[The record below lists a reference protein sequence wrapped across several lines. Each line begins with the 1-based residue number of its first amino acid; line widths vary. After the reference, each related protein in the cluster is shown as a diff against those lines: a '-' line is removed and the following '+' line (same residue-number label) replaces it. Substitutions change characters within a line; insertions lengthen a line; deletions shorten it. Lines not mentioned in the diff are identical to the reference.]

1 MTGGYIMKEKNIQ
14 ELAIRMG
21 LISVEDMCQYTI
33 AQLVVKIANKVNELV
48 GEVWRFETDVQ
59 EVLKTQNENIQYLL
73 GEGLHLEVEN
83 IFDGWVQDGTFDTL
97 LNQSALKE
105 VKDRIDETNAQLSE
119 KMDKYTTDISVLQIN
134 KNKGLL
140 DETYFTDE
148 FKAQFVEN
156 TQPLHTT
163 PADKSITQ
171 EKMSI
176 PYAEGELG
184 KNLFNKYTV
193 EKDMFV
199 NMNNGLIQ
207 ELSTCSASSYI
218 DVIPN
223 SKMVISGSR
232 EQLAFYDKN
241 KSFITG
247 LQTGINGFTVPSN
260 AHYIRI
266 TCLTSELDNVQ
277 LEYGTDSTEYE
288 EFHYRIKAKMFDK
301 EVINHLT
308 NEIAQTSCEKNLL
321 VKGVA
326 SYNLFDKNRVTLN
339 KFINM
344 NNGLAQDMVGM
355 IASDYIEVEP
365 NQSYINVGT
374 NEQLAFYGDSK
385 KFISGLVSGMNGYTT
400 PENAKF
406 VRITTK
412 ASELNNV
419 MVLKGVEQKPY
430 ESYGVKMES
439 SCLSNDNIEMIKR
452 KIGLSVGNEIIVK
465 KDGTGDFNNPVD
477 ATNSITDS
485 SENNVYNVY
494 IYEGEYDII
503 ECLGGSKFLNTITE
517 SSGERSGWLI
527 PDYVNL
533 IGVGNV
539 TLKGEIPDNIA
550 TRLHSTKISTIN
562 CHFNSELHNLTVTA
576 KNLRYA
582 IHDERNGRIDK
593 KIKRVVKNCKIEH
606 FGNKGGL
613 WASPSAYGGG
623 SGSHGEYLF
632 ENTTFKSPFLP
643 LGFHTNT
650 GFKSPDIFKFVNCR
664 FINTDIFTSKVA
676 LRFGGMSS
684 GQKNMV
690 ELNGCVLN
698 GPLQIKEEQTG
709 KINDFYVVGH
719 GNSKVPY
726 IHPSDDSNIVR
737 HIFSDE
743 VCYAKNGSGEKI
755 QKGTPVKIID
765 GYMYTIGNNEE
776 YMYSGVVWNDVEDDE
791 IGMVKFD
798 GYLALS
804 DTSLG
809 SLSKGDIIYL
819 SNGVLTK
826 DKTNY
831 MIGYAT
837 SSKDIRLK

>member
-1 MTGGYIMKEKNIQ
+1 MANITNY
-14 ELAIRMG
+14 LNKIKTAVYGKDVRGAIHDA
-21 LISVEDMCQYTI
+21 IKQVYDDASVNHDN
-33 AQLVVKIANKVNELV
+33 ANM
-48 GEVWRFETDVQ
+48 
-59 EVLKTQNENIQYLL
+59 
-73 GEGLHLEVEN
+73 
-83 IFDGWVQDGTFDTL
+83 
-97 LNQSALKE
+97 E
-105 VKDRIDETNAQLSE
+105 VKMARGTHNTLNDRLDNVDEIQAQTNAQLSE
-119 KMDKYTTDISVLQIN
+119 KMDKNTMDISVFQIN
-134 KNKGLL
+134 KSKGLL
-140 DETYFTDE
+140 DETYFTDD
-148 FKAQFVEN
+148 FKSQFVEN

-176 PYAEGELG
+176 PYAEAELG

-193 EKDMFV
+193 EKGMFV

-207 ELSTCSASSYI
+207 ETSSCSASSYI
-218 DVIPN
+218 DVIPS
-223 SKMVISGSR
+223 SKMVISGTR

-260 AHYIRI
+260 AHYIRL

-288 EFHYRIKAKMFDK
+288 EFHYRIKTKMFDK

-308 NEIAQTSCEKNLL
+308 NEIAHLSVEDNLL
-321 VKGVA
+321 PKGIE
-326 SYNLFDKNRVTLN
+326 SYNLFNKQTVTLN
-339 KFINM
+339 KFVNM
-344 NNGLAQDMVGM
+344 NNGLIQDMDNMV
-355 IASDYIEVEP
+355 ASDYIEVTPSE
-365 NQSYINVGT
+365 SYLNVGT
-374 NEQLAFYGDSK
+374 NEQLAFYDKNKSY
-385 KFISGLVSGMNGYTT
+385 ISGLVSGLNGFTV
-400 PENAKF
+400 PSQAKYI
-406 VRITTK
+406 RITMK
-412 ASELNNV
+412 NSEIDGV
-419 MVLKGVEQKPY
+419 MVLKGTSQKPY
-430 ESYGVKMES
+430 ESYGVKLDS
-439 SCLSNDNIEMIKR
+439 SCLSNDNIEVIKR
-452 KIGLSVGNEIIVK
+452 KIGLGVNNEIIVK
-465 KDGTGDFNNPVD
+465 KDGSGDFSNPIEATQSIKD
-477 ATNSITDS
+477 A
-485 SENNVYNVY
+485 SEINVYNVY

-503 ECLGGSKFLNTITE
+503 ECLGGNSFLNTITE
-517 SSGERSGWLI
+517 TSSERSGWVI
-527 PDYVNL
+527 PNFVNL
-533 IGVGNV
+533 IGVGKV
-539 TLKGEIPDNIA
+539 VLKGEISDDVA

-664 FINTDIFTSKVA
+664 FINTDIFTNKVA

-684 GQKNMV
+684 GQKNIV

-698 GPLQIKEEQTG
+698 GSLQIKEEQTG

-798 GYLALS
+798 GYLALP